1 MIINIFNKSIL
12 SLLIISSI
20 FSQNFSFKNKRVFY
34 STISNDIFHNVIYPG
49 TEISCGQILEEYFNT
64 NIFVNSK
71 DNKLIS
77 LDGSIFNVGNS
88 ATNNDNNLDSLVIS
102 NTQSI
107 INTIGN
113 MYYGNSELKFFMYNH
128 PNALE

>member
-1 MIINIFNKSIL
+1 MIINIANKTIL

-34 STISNDIFHNVIYPG
+34 SIISNDIFYNVIYPG
-49 TEISCGQILEEYFNT
+49 TEISYGQILEEYFNT

-77 LDGSIFNVGNS
+77 LDGSILNVGNS
-88 ATNNDNNLDSLVIS
+88 ATDNNLDSLVIS

-107 INTIGN
+107 INMIGN
-113 MYYGNSELKFFMYNH
+113 MYYGNSELKFFMYDY
-128 PNALE
+128 PDALK

>member
-1 MIINIFNKSIL
+1 MIINYVNKSIL
-12 SLLIISSI
+12 SLIIISSI

-49 TEISCGQILEEYFNT
+49 TKISCGQILEEYFNT

-71 DNKLIS
+71 YNKLIS
-77 LDGSIFNVGNS
+77 LDGSIFNVGYS
-88 ATNNDNNLDSLVIS
+88 YTDNDNSLDSLVIS

-107 INTIGN
+107 INMIGN
-113 MYYGNSELKFFMYNH
+113 MYYGNSELNFFMYNY
-128 PNALE
+128 PDALK